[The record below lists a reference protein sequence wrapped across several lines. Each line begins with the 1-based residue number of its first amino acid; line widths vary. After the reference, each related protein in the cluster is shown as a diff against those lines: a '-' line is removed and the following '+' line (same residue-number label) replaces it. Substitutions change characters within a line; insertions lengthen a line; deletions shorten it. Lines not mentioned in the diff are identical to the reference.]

1 MKPAFFITT
10 MLIVSAALSAQRYSD
25 QICGEV
31 IQIDS
36 ATYYQ
41 TEQHGTYW
49 DTVTAPIQKI
59 NHTILVVTKD
69 STYSFTDQWEDQIE
83 DYLPNYYYLGRWK
96 EWVLIM
102 EEDLHRQFY
111 YAINLKEN
119 RIDRKSVV

>member
-31 IQIDS
+31 LQLDS

-49 DTVTAPIQKI
+49 ATVTAPIKKI
-59 NHTILVVTKD
+59 N
-69 STYSFTDQWEDQIE
+69 
-83 DYLPNYYYLGRWK
+83 
-96 EWVLIM
+96 
-102 EEDLHRQFY
+102 
-111 YAINLKEN
+111 
-119 RIDRKSVV
+119 DRKSTRLNSSHLQKTRMPSSA